1 MFSKEVRRTFFD
13 LLKPMLKEVDSFID
27 KNKKSDDPDTVFSKY
42 FDKAQYI
49 ENFSGET
56 SEAFAKEL
64 VGSS

>member
-1 MFSKEVRRTFFD
+1 
-13 LLKPMLKEVDSFID
+13 MLKEVDSFID